1 MDTNLEITPRFKTN
15 NRAKVAAGL
24 GATLALLLVA
34 QIALAHSTSQ
44 PLLPVQASTSPSN
57 GDLNPYGLAVVP
69 AGFPKG
75 GSVASGQ
82 LLVSNFNNSTAD
94 GNLQGQGTTIV
105 IMDPGTGTQTGVFY
119 QGSAPIGFSNALAV
133 ARAGF
138 VFAGSVF
145 TTTPDASDPTAGP
158 LLVLDSKGSLVDSIT
173 TGTNGPWGLALN
185 DKGKT
190 AQLFVSNVFDGTVT
204 RLEVSFAKGIFSVV
218 GSPTTIASGYA
229 FGLDAAAL
237 VVGPAGLAYDGKH
250 DILYVA
256 AEDDNEIF
264 AIARASTTTTS
275 SGKGT
280 LVFSDPHLEG
290 PLGLIIAPNGDLIT
304 ANADPDAHQN
314 PNNPSALV
322 EFTPAGKFVREF
334 SIDPNQGAAFAI
346 LNAAVNG
353 VNQFAYVDDFASAL
367 TVWRL
372 TTK

>member
-1 MDTNLEITPRFKTN
+1 MDTNLDTTPGFKTN

-57 GDLNPYGLAVVP
+57 GDLNPYGLAVIP

-82 LLVSNFNNSTAD
+82 LLVSNFNNSSAD

-105 IMDPGTGTQTGVFY
+105 IMDPGTGIQTGVFY

-158 LLVLDSKGSLVDSIT
+158 LLVLDSNGKLVDSIT

-204 RLEVSFAKGIFSVV
+204 RLEVSFAKGNFSVV

-237 VVGPAGLAYDGKH
+237 VVGPAGLAYDSKH

-256 AEDDNEIF
+256 SEDDNEIF
-264 AIARASTTTTS
+264 AIASASKTTTS

-290 PLGLIIAPNGDLIT
+290 PLGLIIAPNGDLIA
-304 ANADPDAHQN
+304 ANADPDAHEN

-346 LNAAVNG
+346 LNVAVNG
-353 VNQFAYVDDFASAL
+353 VNQFAYVDDFASTL
-367 TVWRL
+367 TIWRL